1 MKKYNTLF
9 ELSLDD
15 DAIEWVKSYGED
27 FKPKSKAAYKNL
39 LIAYFEFLKARYEDD
54 RLSEPQ
60 QAEDGKETR
69 AQDAAQELSERLRGI
84 ESISE
89 NVIVHYAV

>member
-60 QAEDGKETR
+60 QAEDGK
-69 AQDAAQELSERLRGI
+69 
-84 ESISE
+84 
-89 NVIVHYAV
+89 V

>member
-15 DAIEWVKSYGED
+15 DVIEWVKSYGED

-54 RLSEPQ
+54 RL
-60 QAEDGKETR
+60 
-69 AQDAAQELSERLRGI
+69 
-84 ESISE
+84 
-89 NVIVHYAV
+89 

>member
-15 DAIEWVKSYGED
+15 DVIEWVKSYGED

-60 QAEDGKETR
+60 QAEDGKKFKDESTGRSTGAVR
-69 AQDAAQELSERLRGI
+69 AFEG
-84 ESISE
+84 
-89 NVIVHYAV
+89 Y

>member
-15 DAIEWVKSYGED
+15 DVIEWVKSYGED

-39 LIAYFEFLKARYEDD
+39 LIAYFEFLKARY

-60 QAEDGKETR
+60 QAEDGK
-69 AQDAAQELSERLRGI
+69 
-84 ESISE
+84 
-89 NVIVHYAV
+89 V